1 MLLYLQLIDTPED
14 KTKFEIIYEEYRG
27 LMFYIAR
34 NILHNPQDAEDAVHN
49 AFVKIA
55 ENMDRISEA
64 ICPRTKSFVTIIVEN
79 KAIDIYRKRQKIRF
93 EEYEGNACEYKIDLE
108 QKQAVAECIL
118 RLPLRYREVILL
130 KYYHGYSLKE
140 IAQILDISV
149 ANARKLEQRAK
160 NKLSDLCKEEDIL

>member
-1 MLLYLQLIDTPED
+1 MLFYLQLIDTLED

-27 LMFYIAR
+27 LMFYIAQ
-34 NILHNPQDAEDAVHN
+34 NMLHNPQDAEDAVHN

-55 ENMDRISEA
+55 ENIDKISDA
-64 ICPRTKSFVTIIVEN
+64 ICPQTKSFVTIIVEN
-79 KAIDIYRKRQKIRF
+79 KAIDIYRKRQKIKF
-93 EEYEGNACEYKIDLE
+93 EEYEENICEYKIDLE
-108 QKQAVAECIL
+108 QKHAVAKCIL
-118 RLPLRYREVILL
+118 ELPIKYREVILL
-130 KYYHGYSLKE
+130 KYYHGYSQKE